1 MFEIILFILVL
12 WYIGLAT
19 LFLSGT
25 MRKFPKVSEDVV
37 YSASVLVA
45 ARNEEHNILPCLQ
58 SLAELDYPKDKLEII
73 LIDDKSTDA
82 TGAIIDEFIKD
93 KPQFKKIVSKKE
105 IGQLKGKTNALAN
118 ALEIATGEII
128 LTTDADCR
136 VPKSWVKTIT
146 SYYTSEVGTV
156 SGFTY
161 QDFYDG
167 FSGMQSLDFIF
178 LLTASC
184 GTINSNLPISCI
196 GNNMSYRKAAY
207 DEVGGYANLP
217 FSVTEDFNLVMAIRK
232 LGKYKLVFPLDKNAL
247 VVSSPVSDYNT
258 LYHQKKR
265 WAVGGILVPKLGY
278 FILACGYLMHAAMLI
293 SPFFWSPVVGEFLLL
308 KVIIDFV
315 FLNYMTGSLGIRK
328 SMKYFLQFEIY
339 YIVYVILLPFIIL
352 PNQTVTWKGRKY

>member
-1 MFEIILFILVL
+1 MFEIIFFVCVL

-25 MRKFPKVSEDVV
+25 MRKFPKTPADVIH
-37 YSASVLVA
+37 SASVLVA
-45 ARNEEHNILPCLQ
+45 ARNEEENILKCLE

-73 LIDDKSTDA
+73 LIDDKSTDN

-93 KPQFKKIVSKKE
+93 KPHFKKITSKKE
-105 IGQLKGKTNALAN
+105 IDQLKGKTNALAN
-118 ALEIATGEII
+118 ALEIAKGEII

-136 VPKSWVKTIT
+136 VPKTWVKTIT
-146 SYYTSEVGTV
+146 SYYTPEVGTV

-161 QDFYDG
+161 QDYYNG

-184 GTINSNLPISCI
+184 GTINTNLPISCI

-207 DEVGGYANLP
+207 DEVGGYGNLP

-232 LGKYKLVFPLDKNAL
+232 LDKYKLVFPLDKNAL
-247 VVSSPVSDYNT
+247 VVSLPVPDYKT

-265 WAVGGILVPKLGY
+265 WAVGGLLVPKLGY
-278 FILACGYLMHAAMLI
+278 FILACGYLMHAAMLAA
-293 SPFFWSPVVGEFLLL
+293 PFFWTPVIGELILL
-308 KVIIDFV
+308 KIFIDFV
-315 FLNYMTGSLGIRK
+315 FMNYMTSSLGIRK

-339 YIVYVILLPFIIL
+339 YIIYVILLPFIIM